1 MKLKRSVFP
10 TSDDIYIELD
20 GRKIGVVESYKAKTT
35 KESRYIEAF
44 GQSEPVGTTS
54 GRTRH
59 VIELGRVYMCD
70 DAVSDDIDFFSASQ
84 FNLVIVKPDRRIIYT
99 GCEWLNIIESAQI
112 GDVIHENIQIAA
124 TKRLE
129 LR

>member
-1 MKLKRSVFP
+1 MVSRSIFP
-10 TSDDIYIELD
+10 TSDDIYIELN
-20 GRKIGVVESYKAKTT
+20 GKKIAVVESYKAKSQR
-35 KESRYIEAF
+35 ESRYIEAL
-44 GQSEPVGTTS
+44 GQSEPVGTAS

-59 VIELGRVYMCD
+59 IIELSRVYATD
-70 DAVSDDIDFFSASQ
+70 AAVSDSIDFFEVSQ

-99 GCEWLNIIESAQI
+99 GCEWLGITETTQI
-112 GDVIHENIQIAA
+112 GDVVHENIQIAA

>member
-1 MKLKRSVFP
+1 MVKSIFP
-10 TSDDIYIELD
+10 TSDDIYIEFS
-20 GRKIGVVESYKAKTT
+20 GKKIAVVESYKAKST

-44 GQSEPVGTTS
+44 GQAEPVGTAS
-54 GRTRH
+54 GRIRH
-59 VIELGRVYMCD
+59 IIELGRVYATET
-70 DAVSDDIDFFSASQ
+70 AVSDGIDFFGASQ

-99 GCEWLNIIESAQI
+99 GCEWLNITESAQI
-112 GDVIHENIQIAA
+112 GDVVHENIQVAA